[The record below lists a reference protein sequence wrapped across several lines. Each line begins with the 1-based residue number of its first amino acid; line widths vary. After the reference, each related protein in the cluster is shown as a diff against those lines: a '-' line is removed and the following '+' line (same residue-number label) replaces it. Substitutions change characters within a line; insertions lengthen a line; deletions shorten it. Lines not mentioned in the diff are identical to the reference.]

1 MDYDMT
7 DTRHSQWFD
16 LHIYTLVMSV
26 DNLVNT
32 LEVSSD
38 SGNLCLDIHQV
49 KTQWI
54 VCQC

>member
-54 VCQC
+54 ICQL